1 MRFEVGEQTL
11 ADRAVEYPVGVGAVV
26 EGERQVE
33 HRHLRRQAA
42 EVRRAGHLHVD
53 GAAADPGNHR
63 LVVAEHTVAE
73 GAHLQFTL

>member
-1 MRFEVGEQTL
+1 MLRQVVKQAL
-11 ADRAVEYPVGVGAVV
+11 ADLAVEHSVGMGTVV
-26 EGERQVE
+26 EHERQIE